1 MWAGLNLL
9 VPVESYSST
18 TWTRLVLE
26 PYLHTT
32 VGREIILCLVRF
44 SDYAS
49 AFLHFFT
56 SPFLTIL
63 SFFFLS
69 FWSPFCSLNLIPV
82 SPSYSFLSPPSD
94 PFLDTPDILPLTP
107 FLCHFWII
115 ILSYSSLLLLL
126 TCPPHFLS
134 FTSSVFPLYQ
144 AFIYVCWFPENVT
157 EFTPNSCH
165 SLAQPLTDTNTRTH
179 TNTNRQKHNK
189 HWNTLKHSR
198 RAHMV
203 RLTFLKKTQIWVHKQ
218 HNKSSVR
225 ASALTNHSTTT
236 KTQTVDTDEEKC
248 WLVVIL

>member
-9 VPVESYSST
+9 IPVESYSST

-44 SDYAS
+44 SDYEMPQRS
-49 AFLHFFT
+49 FT
-56 SPFLTIL
+56 FSHHHSSPF
-63 SFFFLS
+63 SHFS
-69 FWSPFCSLNLIPV
+69 SSPVAFWSPFCSLNLIPV

-157 EFTPNSCH
+157 EFTPNFCH
-165 SLAQPLTDTNTRTH
+165 SLAQPDKIHAHTQTQTDKT
-179 TNTNRQKHNK
+179 QQ
-189 HWNTLKHSR
+189 TLKYS
-198 RAHMV
+198 
-203 RLTFLKKTQIWVHKQ
+203 
-218 HNKSSVR
+218 
-225 ASALTNHSTTT
+225 
-236 KTQTVDTDEEKC
+236 QT
-248 WLVVIL
+248 